1 LSAKPRSNQKS
12 AYWTWAFGGIQL
24 LDGFAP
30 TRANVEGRLMDMM
43 QAAGYVEIRE
53 TSALSTMF
61 GTLCLY
67 QARRPPFPTDEAT
80 RHH

>member
-1 LSAKPRSNQKS
+1 
-12 AYWTWAFGGIQL
+12 
-24 LDGFAP
+24 
-30 TRANVEGRLMDMM
+30 MDMM
-43 QAAGYVEIRE
+43 QAAGYVEIRG